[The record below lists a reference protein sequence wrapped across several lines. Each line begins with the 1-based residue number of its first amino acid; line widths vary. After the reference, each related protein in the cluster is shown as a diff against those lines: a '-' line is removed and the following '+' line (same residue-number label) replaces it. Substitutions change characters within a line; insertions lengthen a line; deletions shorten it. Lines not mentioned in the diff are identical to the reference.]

1 VLSLAVQLA
10 CLPKIVER
18 CRLVTDPIPPP
29 ALPAGFAE
37 IDALLLR
44 RATDMTVATRDL
56 NRFLVFFFH
65 KEFAEGLL
73 PFFCGQLERA
83 RELAMAGRTAE
94 AGRKY
99 QSLLVMSQVLAFGVA
114 VYAMAQYADIKDH
127 PEGQVTRILQRFESE
142 AAPIFD
148 AAQTEDPREIVRAL
162 DAHPEVFARWAKLLG
177 EWPVQ
182 IDDASHQVKVAMVVW
197 DIAFLVVATYE
208 AAGAA
213 AELAAAG
220 RPPMPPLPALATGG
234 GMAAAGLD
242 GAASLELAEVVRKL
256 VASGALDAGVVAALS
271 RTLGGRAA
279 SSPPNIPNVAQMSAD
294 PKGSD
299 VVRGPIGSGPSAQAK
314 TASGGSEGTITLYRA
329 VGARELADIQA
340 VGRYRVPAGGVEGK
354 YLFRTPE
361 QASNFAR
368 MMGDQPYAT
377 TSVRVSP
384 AELGKAQPVNPAR
397 EGPGY
402 FFKTSDVPSG
412 PVTILDNSVV
422 PP

>member
-1 VLSLAVQLA
+1 MVSHSVRWNGWGAFRGLLVLSLAVQLA

-220 RPPMPPLPALATGG
+220 
-234 GMAAAGLD
+234 LD

-340 VGRYRVPAGGVEGK
+340 VGRYRVPAGGVEG
-354 YLFRTPE
+354 
-361 QASNFAR
+361 
-368 MMGDQPYAT
+368 
-377 TSVRVSP
+377 
-384 AELGKAQPVNPAR
+384 
-397 EGPGY
+397 
-402 FFKTSDVPSG
+402 
-412 PVTILDNSVV
+412 
-422 PP
+422 